1 MAWGG
6 DSLNG
11 IGTLAEIVRVSSAYI
26 TIGLGGVGG
35 IV

>member
-11 IGTLAEIVRVSSAYI
+11 IEMLAEIVMLSSAYI
-26 TIGLGGVGG
+26 AIGLGGVGG